1 MNYFPGIFFKKVFN
15 DVLILF
21 SFAVWNTM
29 MGTSLLSMPWAIE
42 QAGLVAGLSL
52 ILVMA
57 AICFY
62 TAFCIL
68 RVYGIYGNPC
78 SMLSL
83 LDCCVFFNLIF
94 NFKAKKKDW
103 TIFQICATFYSVVSV
118 RWCLFFFQRFPYLEL
133 ALSIGF

>member
-1 MNYFPGIFFKKVFN
+1 
-15 DVLILF
+15 
-21 SFAVWNTM
+21 M

-68 RVYGIYGNPC
+68 RVYGIYGKDLYNFYLLFCHIKLYFLLQGEKEGLDDFPDLC
-78 SMLSL
+78 YFLLGRFGQMVSVLFSALSL
-83 LDCCVFFNLIF
+83 LGASIVYWVLMS
-94 NFKAKKKDW
+94 NFL
-103 TIFQICATFYSVVSV
+103 YHSVK
-118 RWCLFFFQRFPYLEL
+118 YLYGEMQFL
-133 ALSIGF
+133 YF

>member
-1 MNYFPGIFFKKVFN
+1 
-15 DVLILF
+15 
-21 SFAVWNTM
+21 M

-68 RVYGIYGNPC
+68 QVYGIYGI
-78 SMLSL
+78 L
-83 LDCCVFFNLIF
+83 L
-94 NFKAKKKDW
+94 
-103 TIFQICATFYSVVSV
+103 SV
-118 RWCLFFFQRFPYLEL
+118 RVFSFNDDVLQLHFYHQERRR
-133 ALSIGF
+133 I

>member
-1 MNYFPGIFFKKVFN
+1 MFFNGLHF
-15 DVLILF
+15 LF

-68 RVYGIYGNPC
+68 RVYGIYGKDLYNFIY
-78 SMLSL
+78 
-83 LDCCVFFNLIF
+83 FFAILNFIF
-94 NFKAKKKDW
+94 YFKAKKKDW
-103 TIFQICATFYSVVSV
+103 TIFQTCATFYSVVSV
-118 RWCLFFFQRFPYLEL
+118 RWFLFFFQRFHYWEL

>member
-1 MNYFPGIFFKKVFN
+1 
-15 DVLILF
+15 
-21 SFAVWNTM
+21 M

-78 SMLSL
+78 NITNMLSSRL
-83 LDCCVFFNLIF
+83 LHFLNLIF

>member
-1 MNYFPGIFFKKVFN
+1 
-15 DVLILF
+15 
-21 SFAVWNTM
+21 M

-68 RVYGIYGNPC
+68 QVYGIYGI
-78 SMLSL
+78 L
-83 LDCCVFFNLIF
+83 L
-94 NFKAKKKDW
+94 
-103 TIFQICATFYSVVSV
+103 SV
-118 RWCLFFFQRFPYLEL
+118 RVFSFNDDVLQSYIFTTRREGKSSGLSRSLHVPAGACRTMGFRSLFSTFVTWSQCGLLGSHVQFSVSYGQIRVW
-133 ALSIGF
+133 